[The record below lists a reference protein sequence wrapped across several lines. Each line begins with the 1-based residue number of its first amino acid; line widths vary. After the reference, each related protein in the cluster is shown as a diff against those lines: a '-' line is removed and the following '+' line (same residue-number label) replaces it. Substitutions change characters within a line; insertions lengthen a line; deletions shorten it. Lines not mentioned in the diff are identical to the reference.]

1 MASGYNSSHMGK
13 FMPWIKRI
21 AAIVLIVL
29 LWQVPSF
36 SKPGSTATDEQQE
49 AFYRSTVESVLQVI
63 NQESSTVQLVSVRI
77 SEGPLKGKVIYAQNI
92 YESSMYGSFLV
103 SPGDRVF
110 VYVITD
116 NGEVSDAYIQDLDR
130 LSGMLSTV
138 GIFALIVLL
147 IANVKGLDALLG
159 LLLTGLFMWKM
170 SIPMIASGANP
181 VPVGVLTVVVGTVAT
196 ITLVMDS
203 WDKILLSSAGTVLGV
218 VSAYVFGLVAAN
230 MTSIHGITSEIFSFF
245 QFSSLKNVDALAL
258 FFSAIMIAA
267 LGAVMDVA
275 VSIVSAAREIKLQN
289 LDIKF
294 LTLFS
299 SLTRIGRDM
308 IGTMVNTLIFAYAGS
323 ELGLLVYL
331 YSSGENTAFKYI
343 TGEFFVGD
351 VVRALSA
358 SAGLIL
364 TIPLTALM
372 ASLFYTRHS
381 RKSQQ
386 HLDHTS

>member
-36 SKPGSTATDEQQE
+36 SKPASTATDEQQE
-49 AFYRSTVESVLQVI
+49 AFYRGTVESVLQVI

>member
-1 MASGYNSSHMGK
+1 MGN
-13 FMPWIKRI
+13 FMQWIKRI
-21 AAIVLIVL
+21 AAILLIVL
-29 LWQVPSF
+29 LWQVPYF
-36 SKPGSTATDEQQE
+36 SKPGSMPMDEQQE
-49 AFYRSTVESVLQVI
+49 AFYRGTVESVLQVI

-116 NGEVSDAYIQDLDR
+116 NGAVSDAYIQDLDR

-138 GIFALIVLL
+138 GIFTLILL
-147 IANVKGLDALLG
+147 LVANVKGLDALLG
-159 LLLTGLFMWKM
+159 LFLTGLFMWKM

-181 VPVGVLTVVVGTVAT
+181 VPVGVLTVVFGTVAT

-230 MTSIHGITSEIFSFF
+230 ITSIHGITSEIFSFF

-275 VSIVSAAREIKLQN
+275 ASIVSAAREIKLQN
-289 LDIKF
+289 PDINF
-294 LTLFS
+294 LALFS
-299 SLTRIGRDM
+299 SLTRIGRDV

-331 YSSGENTAFKYI
+331 YSSGENLTFKYI

-351 VVRALSA
+351 LVRALSA

-372 ASLFYTRHS
+372 ASLFYAKHNKRS
-381 RKSQQ
+381 RQ

>member
-1 MASGYNSSHMGK
+1 MSRL
-13 FMPWIKRI
+13 MPWIKRVI
-21 AAIVLIVL
+21 AIVLIVL
-29 LWQVPSF
+29 LWQAPSF
-36 SKPGSTATDEQQE
+36 SISGSLTTDEQQE
-49 AFYRSTVESVLQVI
+49 AFYRGSVEAVLQVLP
-63 NQESSTVQLVSVRI
+63 QESSTVQLVSVKI
-77 SEGPLKGKVIYAQNI
+77 SEGPLKGQVIYAQNI

-103 SPGDRVF
+103 SPGDKVF
-110 VYVITD
+110 VYVIMD
-116 NGEVSDAYIQDLDR
+116 NGKVTDAYVQDLDR
-130 LSGMLSTV
+130 FSGTISTV
-138 GIFALIVLL
+138 LIFSLIVLL
-147 IANVKGLDALLG
+147 IAHLKGLDALLG
-159 LLLTGLFMWKM
+159 LFLTGLFMWKM
-170 SIPMIASGANP
+170 SIPMIAHGGNP
-181 VPVGVLTVVVGTVAT
+181 LVVGILTVIVGTVAT

-203 WDKILLSSAGTVLGV
+203 LDKIILSSAGTVLGV
-218 VSAYVFGLVAAN
+218 VSAYVFGLVAVK

-245 QFSSLKNVDALAL
+245 QFSALKNVDALTL

-289 LDIKF
+289 PNIKF
-294 LTLFS
+294 LALFS

-358 SAGLIL
+358 SAGLVL

-372 ASLFYTRHS
+372 ASLFYAKHKGAGRE
-381 RKSQQ
+381 KSK
-386 HLDHTS
+386 HVD